1 MKNLR
6 AFTLVV
12 ITLVFSSGSFAVTSK
27 ATLKTATIYFNG
39 AELTHKASVFLN
51 NGENEV
57 SIEGLSPQIDQNS
70 LNVKVNNGV
79 MVTSTEF
86 SVNYLEP
93 AKENPTVKLL
103 RDSLELY
110 QVDLNKVASSLK
122 INKDLLLLLRKGV
135 ETNLSL
141 LEKGSTVADISSN
154 MDLYKTKA
162 TALDALISTDTKAK
176 DKIDKQIARISNQ
189 LQQELG
195 RGGKNTGVLK
205 LTLSAPAASEASI
218 TVSYFTTAASWTP
231 YYDINVV
238 SSDKPIKILGK
249 SKVRQTTGLDWN
261 QVLLTLS
268 TANPTFNK
276 NASFLNTWFLDYIKP
291 TYQYE
296 TMLEQS
302 PIYSIQSDQMVT
314 SGYRTTNKKSDAS
327 VSEPLYLV
335 DYEVVSAEY
344 AKSLNPNFIKST
356 RVINDNEI
364 LQKYGA
370 QARNGVVEIITKSIE
385 DFITQTDRALTAE
398 YKLDMPYTIPGNGKE
413 QSVDLKSYET
423 AVTLNYYCAPKL
435 DSQTYLLAEISDWN
449 KLNLLSGK
457 ANVSFEGSYV
467 GETTIDVNSTEPKLK
482 LTLGSDKRVTVTREK
497 VKDFSTVKTFGQT
510 TKMILTY
517 KLTIKN
523 NQTKAIHAVLK
534 DQYPIS
540 TNKDIV
546 VELLKETS
554 PACENNKETGIITWE
569 LDLEPGAS
577 ETYTISYSVQYPKG
591 SRLNL
596 E

>member
-1 MKNLR
+1 MKTRRTSVLL
-6 AFTLVV
+6 AIILVCGSV
-12 ITLVFSSGSFAVTSK
+12 SFAVNTK

-39 AELTHKASVFLN
+39 AQLTHVASATLT
-51 NGENEV
+51 NGENEI
-57 SIEGLSPQIDQNS
+57 SIEGLTPQIDRNS
-70 LNVKVNNGV
+70 LKVKVNNGV

-93 AKENPTVKLL
+93 AKDNPSVKLL

-110 QVDLNKVASSLK
+110 QVDLNKVVSSLK
-122 INKDLLLLLRKGV
+122 INKDLLILLRKGV

-162 TALDALISTDTKAK
+162 TALDVLIATDSKTK
-176 DKIDKQIARISNQ
+176 DKIDKQITRISNQ

-195 RGGKNTGVLK
+195 KGGKNSGVLK
-205 LTLSAPAASEASI
+205 LTLAAPAASEASV

-238 SSDKPIKILGK
+238 STDKPIKILGK

-261 QVLLTLS
+261 QVELTLS

-276 NASFLNTWFLDYIKP
+276 NASFFNTWFLDFIQP
-291 TYQYE
+291 TYKLA
-296 TMLEQS
+296 MMEQAS
-302 PIYSIQSDQMVT
+302 AYNV
-314 SGYRTTNKKSDAS
+314 KSDAVARGFAKS
-327 VSEPLYLV
+327 STQDSESTANSEPLYLV
-335 DYEVVSAEY
+335 DYEIVSAEY
-344 AKSLNPNFIKST
+344 AKSLNPNFIKSM
-356 RVINDNEI
+356 RVLNDNQTI
-364 LQKYGA
+364 QHYGS
-370 QARNGVVEIITKSIE
+370 QAKNGVVEIITKSME
-385 DFITQTDRALTAE
+385 DFITQTDKALTVE

-423 AVTLNYYCAPKL
+423 PVMLTYYCAPKL
-435 DSQTYLLAEISDWN
+435 DTETYLLAEIADWN

-457 ANVSFEGSYV
+457 ANISFEGSYV
-467 GETTIDVNSTEPKLK
+467 GETTIDANSTEEKLK
-482 LTLGSDKRVTVTREK
+482 LTLGSDKRVSVTREK
-497 VKDFSTVKTFGQT
+497 VTDFSSVKTFGST
-510 TKMILTY
+510 TRMVLTY

-546 VELLKETS
+546 VELLKETT
-554 PACENNKETGIITWE
+554 PACDNNKETGILTWE
-569 LDLEPGAS
+569 LDLEPGDS
-577 ETYTISYSVQYPKG
+577 HTVTTSYSVQYPKG